1 MNLRSALVIL
11 VMLYSTSASAQS
23 FADAM
28 KQVFSQQYRG
38 YQWLDYPL
46 NDFGVG
52 TAYENSRERTDPK
65 TFLCATFTCL
75 GIAPTPIDKPACYSP
90 AGATDPSNCP
100 WATVARSG
108 TAYYANVGCG
118 TQADAQLSLKRSLA
132 LKALLPLMLRAL
144 GLSAIVDDSVTSSVT
159 VTVSS
164 ACDRRL
170 LPGPYNNYIARLA
183 SDDYGLKN
191 AQAHQRLVLIR
202 NDIVITGFDV
212 TVKKESKLGIQLEA
226 KLQGAQGNTT
236 EPSGSAPRAIANA
249 GQGRQPTPAGQA
261 QPTNSPG
268 VSVQYSRDP
277 SGQYHLRTSSP
288 LIVGIAAVKQPPTAG
303 ISPSV
308 LETWDGWTVT
318 NVPLPKPR

>member
-1 MNLRSALVIL
+1 
-11 VMLYSTSASAQS
+11 
-23 FADAM
+23 
-28 KQVFSQQYRG
+28 
-38 YQWLDYPL
+38 
-46 NDFGVG
+46 
-52 TAYENSRERTDPK
+52 
-65 TFLCATFTCL
+65 
-75 GIAPTPIDKPACYSP
+75 
-90 AGATDPSNCP
+90 
-100 WATVARSG
+100 
-108 TAYYANVGCG
+108 
-118 TQADAQLSLKRSLA
+118 
-132 LKALLPLMLRAL
+132 MLRAL
-144 GLSAIVDDSVTSSVT
+144 GLSASVDDSVTSSVT

-226 KLQGAQGNTT
+226 KLKGAQGNTT

-249 GQGRQPTPAGQA
+249 GQGRQPTPAAQA